1 MDIVPDITSVSSS
14 SSSCQALLERLRDLG
29 FGSLEE
35 YQLLRERRGRP
46 ETMPK
51 TWKLWEEHP
60 GNCRKTTFLETRFYP
75 FFGRITI
82 IHVNVNRC
90 DSGVVSKKL
99 QLSNLG
105 RCVFL

>member
-29 FGSLEE
+29 FGGLEE

-46 ETMPK
+46 ETMPN

-60 GNCRKTTFLETRFYP
+60 GNCGKTTILETRFYL
-75 FFGRITI
+75 FFGITI

-90 DSGVVSKKL
+90 DSGGCHV
-99 QLSNLG
+99 
-105 RCVFL
+105 